1 MVRILLTGAN
11 GFIGGQLLA
20 ELRARGHEV
29 VAAVRDPEALRRKLP
44 GIEAIAVDFNRDTS
58 VEDWR
63 PRLEGID
70 AVINCAGV
78 LHGGRGQDIEAI
90 HAATPIALFE
100 ACVAAGVRRV
110 IQISA
115 ISADAD
121 VGTEYAL
128 TKKHADDY
136 LRSLSIDWTVL
147 RPSLVYGDGSYGGT
161 SALRGLAGL
170 PLVSPLVSDGTAAF
184 RPLHIEDLV
193 ETVARVLEGE
203 RFARQTLEPVGP
215 EIVSLRELV
224 ADYRAWLGLKPA
236 IEIPIPLPIMK
247 FAARL
252 ADVAGGGPLG
262 STSLRQLLAGNVGRE
277 PAGVF
282 ARAIGFVPRS
292 LKVMLARRPAQ
303 TQDVWHARLYF
314 LRPVL
319 RVALAFMWLGSAV
332 VGLLAPVSSYA
343 VVDAAL
349 TTLGLPARALAV
361 AFSMLDLLIAAALLV
376 RWNVRL
382 LTVIQLIVVAGYT
395 AVLTVLAP
403 ALWLDPFGA
412 LLKNLPILVAIGA
425 WAVLEEER

>member
-1 MVRILLTGAN
+1 VRILLTGAN

-20 ELRARGHEV
+20 GLRARGHEV

-44 GIEAIAVDFNRDTS
+44 EIEAIAVDFNRDTS
-58 VEDWR
+58 IEDWW

-90 HAATPIALFE
+90 HAVTPIALFD
-100 ACVAAGVRRV
+100 ACAATGLRRV
-110 IQISA
+110 VQISA

-128 TKKHADDY
+128 TKKRADDH
-136 LRSLSIDWTVL
+136 LRGLSLDWTVL

-170 PLVSPLVSDGTAAF
+170 PMVSPLVADAAMAF

-193 ETVARVLEGE
+193 ETVARVLEGD

-215 EIVSLRELV
+215 DVVTLRDLV
-224 ADYRAWLGLKPA
+224 ARYRAWLGLKPA
-236 IEIPIPLPIMK
+236 IAMPIPLPVMQV
-247 FAARL
+247 AARV
-252 ADVAGGGPLG
+252 ADMTGGGPLG
-262 STSLRQLLAGNVGRE
+262 TMSLRQLLAGNVGRE
-277 PAGVF
+277 PSGIF
-282 ARAIGFVPRS
+282 ARAIGFEPRS
-292 LKVMLARRPAQ
+292 LEETLARRPAQ

-319 RVALAFMWLGSAV
+319 RLALVLMWLGSSVA
-332 VGLLAPVSSYA
+332 GLLAPVNSYVA
-343 VVDAAL
+343 VDAAL
-349 TTLGLPARALAV
+349 TTLGLPVRALAI
-361 AFSMLDLLIAAALLV
+361 AFSVLDLLIAAALLV

-382 LTVIQLIVVAGYT
+382 LAVVQLIVVAGYT
-395 AVLTVLAP
+395 AILTVLAP
-403 ALWLDPFGA
+403 SLWLDPFGA
-412 LLKNLPILVAIGA
+412 LLKNLPILVAIGI
-425 WAVLEEER
+425 WAVLEDER

>member
-11 GFIGGQLLA
+11 GFIGGQFLA
-20 ELRARGHEV
+20 GLRARGHEV

-58 VEDWR
+58 VKDWR

-90 HAATPIALFE
+90 HAVTPIALFD
-100 ACVAAGVRRV
+100 ACVATGVRRV
-110 IQISA
+110 VQISA
-115 ISADAD
+115 ISADTEA
-121 VGTEYAL
+121 GTEYAL
-128 TKKHADDY
+128 TKKRADDH
-136 LRSLSIDWTVL
+136 LRSLPIDWTVL

-170 PLVSPLVSDGTAAF
+170 PLVGPLVGDETMAF

-193 ETVARVLEGE
+193 ETVARVIAGE

-215 EIVSLRELV
+215 DVVTLRELV
-224 ADYRAWLGLKPA
+224 AKYRAWLGLKPT
-236 IEIPIPLPIMK
+236 IEMPIPLPVMQV
-247 FAARL
+247 AARVV
-252 ADVAGGGPLG
+252 DMAGGGPLG
-262 STSLRQLLAGNVGRE
+262 TMSLRQLLAGNVGSE

-282 ARAIGFVPRS
+282 ARAIGFAPRS
-292 LKVMLARRPAQ
+292 LGDMLARRPAQ

-319 RVALAFMWLGSAV
+319 RLALALMWLGSAV
-332 VGLLAPVSSYA
+332 AGLLAPVASYA
-343 VVDAAL
+343 AVDAAL
-349 TTLGLPARALAV
+349 TTLGLPTRALAI
-361 AFSMLDLLIAAALLV
+361 AFSVLDLLIAAALLV

-382 LTVIQLIVVAGYT
+382 LAATQIVIVAGYT
-395 AVLTVLAP
+395 LALTILAP
-403 ALWLDPFGA
+403 SLWLDPFGA
-412 LLKNLPILVAIGA
+412 LLKNLPILVAIGI
-425 WAVLEEER
+425 WAVLEDER

>member
-11 GFIGGQLLA
+11 GFIGGQLRA
-20 ELRARGHEV
+20 GLRARGHEV
-29 VAAVRDPEALRRKLP
+29 VAAVRDPAALCQKLP

-58 VEDWR
+58 IENWR

-70 AVINCAGV
+70 AVVNCAGV

-90 HAATPIALFE
+90 HAVTPIALFD
-100 ACVAAGVRRV
+100 ACVTTGVRRV
-110 IQISA
+110 VQISA
-115 ISADAD
+115 ISADTEA
-121 VGTEYAL
+121 GTEYAL
-128 TKKHADDY
+128 TKKRADDH
-136 LRSLSIDWTVL
+136 LRSLPLDWTVL

-170 PLVSPLVSDGTAAF
+170 PLAVPLVGDGTMAF

-193 ETVARVLEGE
+193 ETVARVLEGDC
-203 RFARQTLEPVGP
+203 FARRTLEPVGP
-215 EIVSLRELV
+215 EIVTLREIV
-224 ADYRAWLGLKPA
+224 ASYRAWLGLKPA
-236 IEIPIPLPIMK
+236 VEIPIPLPIMK
-247 FAARL
+247 LAARL
-252 ADVAGGGPLG
+252 ADMAGGGPLG

-277 PAGVF
+277 PADVF
-282 ARAIGFVPRS
+282 SRAVGFGPRS
-292 LKVMLARRPAQ
+292 LKEMLARRPAQ

-314 LRPVL
+314 LRPAL
-319 RVALAFMWLGSAV
+319 RLALAFMWLGSAAA
-332 VGLLAPVSSYA
+332 GLLTPVTSYA
-343 VVDAAL
+343 AVDAAL

-382 LTVIQLIVVAGYT
+382 LAVIQLIVVAGYT

-412 LLKNLPILVAIGA
+412 LLKNVPILVAIGA
-425 WAVLEEER
+425 WVVLEEER